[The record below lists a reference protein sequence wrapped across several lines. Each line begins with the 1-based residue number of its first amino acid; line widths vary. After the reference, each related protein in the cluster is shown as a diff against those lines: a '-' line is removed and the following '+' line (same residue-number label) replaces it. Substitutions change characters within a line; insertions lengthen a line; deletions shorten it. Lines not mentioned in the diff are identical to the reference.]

1 MLLLLLL
8 LIPFRVRSCVGTGK
22 SHGLVLRTST
32 GGFQGEDVMTSLRRF
47 YSNINTDPEKQDAM
61 NLFLGRF
68 VPQPGK
74 PPVWELGNDAHLHAS
89 RGLLLDEDNF
99 DIFWGE
105 TLGQPLI
112 SPMDT
117 ARDAPVPVPPSSAAI
132 ALLGHHHDLHHPH
145 SHWGSASF
153 LGMAS
158 MPSWTST
165 LCSGTDRSSL
175 HNRDNSLPQRGEQ
188 P

>member
-1 MLLLLLL
+1 
-8 LIPFRVRSCVGTGK
+8 
-22 SHGLVLRTST
+22 
-32 GGFQGEDVMTSLRRF
+32 MTSLRRF

-68 VPQPGK
+68 VPQLGK

-117 ARDAPVPVPPSSAAI
+117 ARDAPVPPSSSAI
-132 ALLGHHHDLHHPH
+132 ALHGHDHELHHPNG
-145 SHWGSASF
+145 HWGTGTYCI
-153 LGMAS
+153 LGMRS
-158 MPSWTST
+158 MPSWSST
-165 LCSGTDRSSL
+165 ICSGTDRSSL
-175 HNRDNSLPQRGEQ
+175 TNHNAAASALSRRGEQ